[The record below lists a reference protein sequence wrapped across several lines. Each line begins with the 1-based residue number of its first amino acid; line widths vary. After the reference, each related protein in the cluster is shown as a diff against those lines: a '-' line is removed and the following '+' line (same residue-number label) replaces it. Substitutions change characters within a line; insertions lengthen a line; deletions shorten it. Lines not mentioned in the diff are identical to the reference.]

1 MPKHNGSSASGFT
14 LIELLVVL
22 LVMMVLLALGAPLL
36 NHFIERS
43 HTEGFARDA
52 SLLIQKARFDAI
64 KKANAQSVVYLDVT
78 HNQIA
83 SFSDADNDGVYDP
96 TKGDVELARY
106 TAPVGVSFTYPAADP
121 NPGPTNG
128 LTQDPAGSASTPHIA
143 ILHSDGSIQ
152 DPGSFRVGDR
162 NGNYLE
168 ISVAPAGTARVQ
180 LKKWDGTAWREQGEN
195 GQSWTWN

>member
-83 SFSDADNDGVYDP
+83 SFSDADNDGIYDP

-106 TAPVGVSFTYPAADP
+106 TAPVGVSFGFPAADP
-121 NPGPTNG
+121 NPGSTTG
-128 LTQDPAGSASTPHIA
+128 LSPDPAGPSNPGIA
-143 ILHSDGSIQ
+143 ILHSDGSIEKA
-152 DPGSFRVGDR
+152 GAFRVSDR
-162 NGNYLE
+162 AGNYLE
-168 ISVAPAGTARVQ
+168 ILVSPEGTARVQ
-180 LKKWDGTAWREQGEN
+180 LKKWDGTTWLAQGEN
-195 GQSWTWN
+195 GKSWTWN

>member
-14 LIELLVVL
+14 LIELLAVL
-22 LVMMVLLALGAPLL
+22 LVMAVLLALGAPLL
-36 NHFIERS
+36 RNFIQRS
-43 HTEGFARDA
+43 QTEGFAREA

-106 TAPVGVSFTYPAADP
+106 TAPVGVSFAGPAADP
-121 NPGPTNG
+121 GPTKD
-128 LTQDPAGSASTPHIA
+128 LTQDPAGSASTPRIA
-143 ILHSDGSIQ
+143 ILHSDGSVQ
-152 DPGSFRVGDR
+152 DTGSFRVGDR
-162 NGNYLE
+162 AGNYLE
-168 ISVAPAGTARVQ
+168 IAIDILGTARVK
-180 LKKWDGTAWREQGEN
+180 LLKWDGTAWREQGQN